1 MPNYRRIFVP
11 GGDYFFTVNL
21 LDRQQTLLIDRIDL
35 LRSAYGYVQ
44 SHHPFETVAI
54 CILPEHLHCI
64 WRLPPEDAAYSM
76 RWRVLKSRFS
86 KSLSRVADTRPGRR
100 KGERGIRQRRFWEH
114 AIRDGDDLDRKR
126 PVKPPLRTRAHDNYR
141 YRAQAQRVNGGGR
154 TSRRRGVSG
163 DRRLARAGS
172 SAPYFHTN
180 YGRR

>member
-35 LRSAYGYVQ
+35 LRSAFGYVQ

-54 CILPEHLHCI
+54 CILTEHLHCI

-100 KGERGIRQRRFWEH
+100 KGERGIWQRRFWEH
-114 AIRDGDDLDRKR
+114 AIRDGDDLDRHIDYIHWNPVKHGLVDNPEDWPYSTYRKWKKEFGRPINIPPEDWR
-126 PVKPPLRTRAHDNYR
+126 PVHL
-141 YRAQAQRVNGGGR
+141 GE
-154 TSRRRGVSG
+154 S
-163 DRRLARAGS
+163 
-172 SAPYFHTN
+172 
-180 YGRR
+180 